1 MSTII
6 QVLISILG
14 PFSPL
19 LFLILVPLA
28 AIAFILVGSNARTT
42 ALIASATN
50 LVFVLALFAVYKPGD
65 APYQFVSTVPVISSM
80 GIAFTLGADGLSLI
94 MLLLAALVTVAAV
107 AVARAPE
114 KNAHW
119 FYASLLFISA
129 GVIGAFASIDLF
141 FFYMFHELALIPTF
155 LLIGIWGSG
164 DRQTAAWKATIYL
177 ALGSF
182 VLLLGLLGLY
192 LIQPEGLRTFDL
204 RAIIGMAEA
213 GLLPDGNWVYLL
225 LLIGFGI
232 LVSLFPFHTW
242 APQAYA
248 SAPAPAAMLHA
259 GVLKKFGLYGLIR
272 IAGTVFP
279 NEVTNGFIQVPVP
292 FYHVVSISLSN
303 LLLVL
308 LVGNI
313 LYVGYVTISQRKLDW
328 MLGYSSVMHM
338 GYIFLGFAA
347 LNVLS
352 ITGASLML
360 FAHGLSIAALF
371 ALSGEL
377 RERTGTLDFSEL
389 GGFAKPMPAFGLLFG
404 FAAFA
409 AIGLPGFVG
418 FVGELLVF
426 FGSFIGG
433 EPLMGAVNGKEIFQ
447 LNNFQ
452 IATICAVWGVVI
464 SAIYMLRA
472 YRRIF
477 FGPLNDRWTGLPEI
491 SGLARVAI
499 VTLIVVMLVTGF
511 FPWLLIR
518 FIESAS
524 IWS

>member
-1 MSTII
+1 MSM
-6 QVLISILG
+6 V
-14 PFSPL
+14 SPL
-19 LFLILVPLA
+19 LFLILVPLV
-28 AIAFILVGSNARTT
+28 AIAFILVGSQARMT
-42 ALIASATN
+42 ALVASIAN
-50 LVFVLALFAVYKPGD
+50 LVFVLALFAVYKTGES
-65 APYQFVSTVPVISSM
+65 PYQFISTTPVIPSM

-94 MLLLAALVTVAAV
+94 MLLLTALVTVAAV
-107 AVARAPE
+107 AVARTPD
-114 KNAHW
+114 KNANW
-119 FYASLLFISA
+119 FYVSLLFISV
-129 GVIGAFASIDLF
+129 GGIGAFSSIDLF

-164 DRQTAAWKATIYL
+164 DRQAAAWKATIYL

-182 VLLLGLLGLY
+182 VLLLGLIGLY
-192 LIQPEGLRTFDL
+192 LIQPEGSRTFDL
-204 RAIIGMAEA
+204 RSIIGMA
-213 GLLPDGNWVYLL
+213 GLGVLGDGNWVYLL
-225 LLIGFGI
+225 LLLGFGI

-272 IAGTVFP
+272 IAYPILPESVAHFA
-279 NEVTNGFIQVPVP
+279 
-292 FYHVVSISLSN
+292 N
-303 LLLVL
+303 LLLIL

-347 LNVLS
+347 LNVFS
-352 ITGASLML
+352 VTGASLML

-377 RERTGTLDFSEL
+377 RERTGTLDFAEL

-418 FVGELLVF
+418 FPGELLVF

-433 EPLMGAVNGKEIFQ
+433 EPLMDSVNGVEIFR

-452 IATICAVWGVVI
+452 IASICAVWGVVI
-464 SAIYMLRA
+464 SAVYMLRA

-477 FGPLNDRWTGLPEI
+477 FGPLNDRWAGLPEI
-491 SGLARVAI
+491 SGPARVAI
-499 VTLIVVMLVTGF
+499 VSLIVVMLVSGF
-511 FPWLLIR
+511 FPHLLIK
-518 FIESAS
+518 FIECAS
-524 IWS
+524 IWL

>member
-1 MSTII
+1 MSA
-6 QVLISILG
+6 VN
-14 PFSPL
+14 PL
-19 LFLILVPLA
+19 LILILVPLVGA
-28 AIAFILVGSNARTT
+28 AFILVGSNARTT
-42 ALIASATN
+42 ALIASALN
-50 LVFVLALFAVYKPGD
+50 LFFALSLWAVYNQGGNG
-65 APYQFVSTVPVISSM
+65 YQFVSSTPVIPSM
-80 GIAFTLGADGLSLI
+80 GIAFTLGADGLSVL
-94 MLLLAALVTVAAV
+94 MLLLAALVTAAAV
-107 AVARAPE
+107 AVARTPDR
-114 KNAHW
+114 NANW

-129 GVIGAFASIDLF
+129 GGIGAFASIDLF

-164 DRQTAAWKATIYL
+164 DRQAAAWKATIYL

-182 VLLLGLLGLY
+182 VLLLGLIGLY
-192 LIQPEGLRTFDL
+192 LIQPDGMRTFDL
-204 RAIIGMAEA
+204 RAIIGLADA

-225 LLIGFGI
+225 LLVGFGI

-272 IAGTVFP
+272 IAGAVFP
-279 NEVTNGFIQVPVP
+279 NEVTNGVILVPIP
-292 FYHVVSISLSN
+292 FYHDVALSLSN

-352 ITGASLML
+352 VTGASLML

-377 RERTGTLDFSEL
+377 RERTGTLDFAEL

-418 FVGELLVF
+418 FAGELLVF
-426 FGSFIGG
+426 FGAFVGG
-433 EPLMGAVNGKEIFQ
+433 DSLMGAVNGKEIFQ

-452 IATICAVWGVVI
+452 LATICAVWGVVI

-477 FGPLNDRWTGLPEI
+477 FGPLNDRWAGLPEI
-491 SGLARVAI
+491 SGPARVAI

-511 FPWLLIR
+511 LPRLLIKL
-518 FIESAS
+518 IESAS

>member
-1 MSTII
+1 MTMA
-6 QVLISILG
+6 
-14 PFSPL
+14 SPL
-19 LFLILVPLA
+19 LFLILVPLV
-28 AIAFILVGSNARTT
+28 AIAFILVGSNARAT
-42 ALIASATN
+42 ALIASVTN
-50 LVFVLALFAVYKPGD
+50 LVFVLALFAVYKPGE
-65 APYQFVSTVPVISSM
+65 APYQFVSSVPVVPSM
-80 GIAFTLGADGLSLI
+80 GIAFTLGADGLSLV

-107 AVARAPE
+107 AVARTPE

-129 GVIGAFASIDLF
+129 GGIGAFASIDLF

-182 VLLLGLLGLY
+182 VLLLGLIGLY
-192 LIQPEGLRTFDL
+192 LIQPEGMRTFDL

-272 IAGTVFP
+272 IAA
-279 NEVTNGFIQVPVP
+279 PVLP
-292 FYHVVSISLSN
+292 DAVAAFSN

-347 LNVLS
+347 LTALS

-377 RERTGTLDFSEL
+377 RERTGTLDFAEL

-418 FVGELLVF
+418 FAGELLVF
-426 FGSFIGG
+426 FGSFVGG

-464 SAIYMLRA
+464 SAVYMLRA

-477 FGPLNDRWTGLPEI
+477 FGPLNDRWAGLPEI

-511 FPWLLIR
+511 FPWLLIK

>member
-1 MSTII
+1 MSM
-6 QVLISILG
+6 V
-14 PFSPL
+14 SPL
-19 LFLILVPLA
+19 LFLILVPLV
-28 AIAFILVGSNARTT
+28 AIAFILVGSQARMT
-42 ALIASATN
+42 ALVASVAN
-50 LVFVLALFAVYKPGD
+50 LVFVLALFAVYKTGE
-65 APYQFVSTVPVISSM
+65 APYQFISTTPVIPSM

-107 AVARAPE
+107 AVARTPD
-114 KNAHW
+114 KNANW

-129 GVIGAFASIDLF
+129 GGLGAFASIDLF
-141 FFYMFHELALIPTF
+141 FLYMFHELALIPTF

-164 DRQTAAWKATIYL
+164 DRQAAAWKATIYL

-182 VLLLGLLGLY
+182 VLLLGLIGLY
-192 LIQPEGLRTFDL
+192 LIQPEGSRTFDL
-204 RAIIGMAEA
+204 RSIIGMAEL
-213 GLLPDGNWVYLL
+213 GVLRDGNWVYLL
-225 LLIGFGI
+225 LLLGFGI

-272 IAGTVFP
+272 IAYPILPESVAHFA
-279 NEVTNGFIQVPVP
+279 
-292 FYHVVSISLSN
+292 N

-347 LNVLS
+347 LNVFS
-352 ITGASLML
+352 VTGASLML

-377 RERTGTLDFSEL
+377 RERTGTLDFAEL

-418 FVGELLVF
+418 FPGELLVF
-426 FGSFIGG
+426 FGSFVGG
-433 EPLMGAVNGKEIFQ
+433 EPLMDSVNGVEIFA

-452 IATICAVWGVVI
+452 IATVGAVWGVVI
-464 SAIYMLRA
+464 SAVYMLRA

-477 FGPLNDRWTGLPEI
+477 FGPLNDRWAGLPEI
-491 SGLARVAI
+491 SGPARVAI
-499 VTLIVVMLVTGF
+499 VSLIVVMLVTGF
-511 FPWLLIR
+511 FPHLLIK
-518 FIESAS
+518 FIECAS
-524 IWS
+524 IWL